1 MPPVL
6 FQNIREQRAIFHS
19 RHEIVRW
26 IIINVPN
33 NTHTSFLKGNLCGPT
48 VRRAHENQGKGRF
61 DDVLVLRVRMC
72 VYQRLLHQNTTEA
85 VTDKNKRPIGMLS
98 KGILNKEG
106 KIPLPLLTSSLLTDK
121 LSKKCEAST
130 TNLSLLEPN
139 TGLEF

>member
-1 MPPVL
+1 
-6 FQNIREQRAIFHS
+6 
-19 RHEIVRW
+19 
-26 IIINVPN
+26 
-33 NTHTSFLKGNLCGPT
+33 
-48 VRRAHENQGKGRF
+48 
-61 DDVLVLRVRMC
+61 
-72 VYQRLLHQNTTEA
+72 